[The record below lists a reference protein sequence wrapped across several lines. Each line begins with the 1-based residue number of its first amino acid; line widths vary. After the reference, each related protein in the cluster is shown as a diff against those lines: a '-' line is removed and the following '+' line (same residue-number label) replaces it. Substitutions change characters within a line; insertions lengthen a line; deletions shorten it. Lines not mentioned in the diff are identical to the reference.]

1 MITTCR
7 MKTKRKSKRAYS
19 KRCFYSGVAVIAVIL
34 TFLLIL
40 CGLLLCVH
48 LFEACAAPI
57 EDKKTNIES
66 ITPYS
71 ATFEAVAGEPTD
83 EIEVFSK
90 AHYGAAIAADED
102 EDPKPQEFIVL
113 PVDMPE
119 DEQRIVFEIA
129 NDNGIAFTF
138 VMAIIGHESEF
149 TKDVRSATGDSGYM
163 QINDCNLE
171 EMANRGFT
179 DMFDTYDNVSAGV
192 SILRDLFST
201 YGEDEVHKVLMAYN
215 MGAGNAAKLW
225 EKGVTTS
232 EYSREIVALEKEYS
246 AYIDA
251 QRIGK

>member
-1 MITTCR
+1 MITTYR
-7 MKTKRKSKRAYS
+7 MKTKRKGKRAYS

-48 LFEACAAPI
+48 LFEAYASPVEEMTVETEVI
-57 EDKKTNIES
+57 ETSPER
-66 ITPYS
+66 
-71 ATFEAVAGEPTD
+71 FEAVAGEAKD
-83 EIEVFSK
+83 ETVVFSK
-90 AHYGAAIAADED
+90 AHLGAVAADE
-102 EDPKPQEFIVL
+102 EDPKPQEFVIL

-149 TKDVRSATGDSGYM
+149 TKDARSTTGDSGYM

-171 EMANRGFT
+171 EMANRGFN

-192 SILRDLFST
+192 SILRDLFNT

-225 EKGVTTS
+225 KKGVTTS